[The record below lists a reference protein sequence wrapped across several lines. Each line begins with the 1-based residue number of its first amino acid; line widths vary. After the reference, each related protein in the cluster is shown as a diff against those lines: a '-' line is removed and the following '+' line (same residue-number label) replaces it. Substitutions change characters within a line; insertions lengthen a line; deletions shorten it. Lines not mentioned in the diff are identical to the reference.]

1 MRFGLLGPVLIQVGD
16 SPLRI
21 TAPKQRTVLAM
32 LLARAGY
39 VVPIR
44 SLVTEVWDEHP
55 PRSAVA
61 NLRTYLMQLRR
72 LLPPSENPAV
82 EPLVTSDAGYLLR
95 VEPAEFDLFQFEALS
110 ALGRQ
115 ALARRDLV
123 TAQDAYTRALALW
136 RGGAAEDAPLGPTLR
151 EVVARLTDQY
161 LSAVEEY
168 TEIQLALG
176 SPTTAVRRLREL
188 IGRYPLRERLY
199 GRLMV
204 ALYRCGDVAGALDV
218 FGVAR
223 RILAEELGLDP
234 GPELRLLHQAVLR
247 RDADLMVLGGP
258 PAGGDA
264 VTVGAAVSGGA
275 AVQVEAAVS
284 GGAAMIGGA
293 AVPAEAAV
301 TGAAAVPVGAAVTAH
316 AGDGPPRPR
325 QLPREPALFVG
336 RPTELAG
343 MLAALY
349 GEPAPG
355 AGPPVLALHGPGGVG
370 KSTLALRA
378 AYAVADRYA
387 DGQLYVDLQGA
398 SPGLPPL
405 RPAEVL
411 GRFLRAL
418 GVPHGEVPATPGEA
432 AAHYQSL
439 LAGRRVLVV
448 LDNAVDAAQV
458 APLLPAGGGCAAL
471 VTSRTAL
478 TTMDAVPI
486 ALDVFDEADSV
497 RMLTLL
503 AGHDRVAAEAGAAA
517 DVARWCG
524 YHPLALRIAG
534 ARLAGRPDW
543 PLLRFAERLRDQRRR
558 LDELRAADLGI
569 RSCFEV
575 SYAALT
581 GGAGRATAAAAHAF
595 RLFGVLDVPEISV
608 GLAAALLDADL
619 KVAEDALDELAEVRL
634 VEPAGDGRFRMHD
647 LLRLFAAELAV
658 VHDPPDERV
667 RAVRRALDWYLDLCH
682 QVNDLLQPHLRSGD
696 GHRPSRRDTGVALR
710 DPAEAVRRFETEM
723 PCLIAAAAQA
733 AAGEPSVACF
743 VTDLMPLVRA
753 LATKC
758 GHWREFETVARL
770 AIEVAR
776 RHGDRPGEAAAL
788 TMLGLVEWRT
798 GRSDVARDCLQ
809 RALELRRD
817 LGDREAEGMALH
829 NLGWLSTRSGDLDDA
844 LGHIIAGLRLL
855 EAHGSSRVGM
865 VRHNLGEV
873 LLRLGRFTEAA
884 DCLQRCL
891 ALRRSSGD
899 PFGEGITLAAL
910 GRAYCLLDRRDE
922 ALATLGEALRHCRET
937 GNREDEWEVLLSRS
951 EIWLR
956 RGDPASAAADL
967 ARVLELTVQTGEL
980 YGQAAA
986 ARQLA
991 RARAALGDP
1000 AAAEDARRAAELF
1013 ASPAMRPDPVLE
1025 RLLTAP
1031 L

>member
-1 MRFGLLGPVLIQVGD
+1 MLIQVGD

-72 LLPPSENPAV
+72 MLPPSENPAV

-161 LSAVEEY
+161 LNAVEEY

-199 GRLMV
+199 GQLMV

-218 FGVAR
+218 FGIAR

-264 VTVGAAVSGGA
+264 VTVGN
-275 AVQVEAAVS
+275 
-284 GGAAMIGGA
+284 
-293 AVPAEAAV
+293 AV
-301 TGAAAVPVGAAVTAH
+301 TAAAAVPVEGAVTAH

-336 RPTELAG
+336 RPAELAG

-524 YHPLALRIAG
+524 HHPLALRIAG

-543 PLLRFAERLRDQRRR
+543 PLVRFAERLRDQRRR

-581 GGAGRATAAAAHAF
+581 GGAGRAAAAAAHAF

-658 VHDPPDERV
+658 AHDPPDERV

-733 AAGEPSVACF
+733 ATGEPAVACF

-798 GRSDVARDCLQ
+798 GRSDVARDCLR

-899 PFGEGITLAAL
+899 PFGEAITLAAL
-910 GRAYCLLDRRDE
+910 GRAYCLLDRGDE

-967 ARVLELTVQTGEL
+967 ARVLELTAQTGEL